1 MKDHLNREIKQVIE
15 EYPEIGDILN
25 QYGVGC
31 TDCTVGTCFLKDVVD
46 IHFLPPEEEEPMM
59 KAIEEIV
66 TSGRTAAGSAP
77 GPTTTTG
84 KNNPDPH
91 YSRAVQLLVNEHNL
105 IKRLLALIPV
115 IIEDISESGLEQ
127 QLILDCTDFIRNY
140 ADKFHHAKEEDI
152 MFKYVDESAEIIQVM
167 YTDHHTGRNHVRAIH
182 KALAENNADTVISHL
197 LQYRDLLTEHIKKE
211 DEVLYPWIE
220 RQMTDTQVEEMLDN
234 FVAEEV
240 RLGTETTEKY
250 ESLIQKLESKLYQG
264 EEVHS

>member
-46 IHFLPPEEEEPMM
+46 IHFLPPEEEEPLM
-59 KAIEEIV
+59 KAIDEVV
-66 TSGRTAAGSAP
+66 TSGKSKTRPSPGTAP
-77 GPTTTTG
+77 GESKP
-84 KNNPDPH
+84 KLQ
-91 YSRAVQLLVNEHNL
+91 YSRPVQILVDEHTL

-115 IIEDISESGLEQ
+115 IIEEIKESGLDQ
-127 QLILDCTDFIRNY
+127 NLILDCTDFIRNY
-140 ADKFHHAKEEDI
+140 ADKYHHAKEEEI
-152 MFKYVDESAEIIQVM
+152 MFEYVDENTEIIQVM

-182 KALAENNADTVISHL
+182 KALAEKDVESVISHL

-220 RQMTDTQVEEMLDN
+220 RQMTADQIEKMLDR
-234 FVAEEV
+234 FIAEES
-240 RLGTETTEKY
+240 RLGAGTTGKFESIIKRLETR
-250 ESLIQKLESKLYQG
+250 LYQG
-264 EEVHS
+264 KEVHS